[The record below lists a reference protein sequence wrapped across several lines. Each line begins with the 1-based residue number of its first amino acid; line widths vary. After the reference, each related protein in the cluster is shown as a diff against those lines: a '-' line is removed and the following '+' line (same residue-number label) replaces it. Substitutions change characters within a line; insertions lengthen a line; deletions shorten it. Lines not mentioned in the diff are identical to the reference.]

1 MRHALFNLLFVLALL
16 PMAACHA
23 ETDEPYKA
31 GVNYEILP
39 EPVTTAD
46 PAKIEVVEVFWYG
59 CSHCFAF
66 EPTLKPWVAALP
78 EDVNFV
84 QVPAIWHPVMK
95 LHARAYYTARALKV
109 LDKLHEPIFE
119 AMNLNKKKLNSEDE
133 IADLFEAQ
141 GVDRERF
148 LKVFN
153 SKGIEMA
160 VDLAASKQQRY
171 RTQGTPEVVVN
182 GKYRISS
189 RENGSQEGML
199 KVAAYLIKKE
209 RAAAQ
214 PQ

>member
-1 MRHALFNLLFVLALL
+1 MRHYLFNLLFVLALL

-39 EPVTTAD
+39 EPVATAD

-59 CSHCFAF
+59 CSHCFTF
-66 EPTLKPWVAALP
+66 EPKLSPWVAALP

-84 QVPAIWHPVMK
+84 RVPAIWHPVMS
-95 LHARAYYTARALKV
+95 LHARAYYTARALTV
-109 LDKLHEPIFE
+109 LDKLHEPLFE
-119 AMNLNKKKLNSEDE
+119 AMNLKKQKLNSQDE
-133 IADLFEAQ
+133 IADLFEAN

-160 VDLAASKQQRY
+160 VDLAASKQPRY
-171 RTQGTPEVVVN
+171 RTQGTPEIVVN
-182 GKYRISS
+182 GKYRVSS

-199 KVAAYLIKKE
+199 KVVAYLIKKE
-209 RAAAQ
+209 RAAAAQ
-214 PQ
+214 Q

>member
-1 MRHALFNLLFVLALL
+1 MRHFFTKLFFVFALL
-16 PMAACHA
+16 PLIACHA
-23 ETDEPYKA
+23 ETAEPYKA
-31 GVNYEILP
+31 GVNYEVLP
-39 EPVTTAD
+39 EPVATAN

-66 EPTLKPWVAALP
+66 EPKLSPWVKALP

-84 QVPAIWHPVMK
+84 RVPAVWHPTMA

-119 AMNLNKKKLNSEDE
+119 AMNLKKKKLKSEEE
-133 IADLFEAQ
+133 IADLFVAH

-148 LKVFN
+148 SKVFN

-160 VDLAASKQQRY
+160 VDLATSKQQRY
-171 RTQGTPEVVVN
+171 RIQGTPEMVVN
-182 GKYRISS
+182 GKYRVST

-199 KVAAYLIKKE
+199 KVVAYLVKKE
-209 RAAAQ
+209 RQAMQ
-214 PQ
+214 N